1 MSLIREEVRRFV
13 QYWNIYKIRSQK
25 NRPNVTTGRLN
36 DLYYN
41 PAIEIPDYGR
51 SLSNRALNFFNNLTS
66 IYSIFD
72 LLLLVLIRTL
82 NTLSPSCL

>member
-1 MSLIREEVRRFV
+1 MPLIREEVRRFV

-25 NRPNVTTGRLN
+25 NRLNVMTGRPN

-41 PAIEIPDYGR
+41 LIIEVPNYGR
-51 SLSNRALNFFNNLTS
+51 FLLDRVLNFFNNLTS

-72 LLLLVLIRTL
+72 LLLLVLI
-82 NTLSPSCL
+82 